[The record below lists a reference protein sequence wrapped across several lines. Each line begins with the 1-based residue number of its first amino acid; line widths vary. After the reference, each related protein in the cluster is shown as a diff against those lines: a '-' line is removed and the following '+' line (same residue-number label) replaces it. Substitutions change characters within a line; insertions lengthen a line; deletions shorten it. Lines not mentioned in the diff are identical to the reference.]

1 MKEVSQRYRDEMKEP
16 FKNKWLCM
24 ITIGAINNT
33 LQTYGTI
40 ESDEQLSE
48 ISQPLNDML
57 TRSKNINKI
66 ATFEKNVTQADGSS
80 FFYDSSISVGTVFDK
95 IIQEDDTLSFTYKID
110 GSYADRDVE
119 KMIIKFSQNY
129 PRHLSITYD
138 IVDSPFFKTEEF
150 DNDSYQFEVDEYWE
164 NISYITVEMSNFAY
178 TGRRVIIDELL
189 FGDIISF
196 SNEQLSLSSSA
207 VYKEYKSFKSE
218 ELPYKQLTISVTN
231 EDQKYDIEDITNDIR
246 LLEKGQ
252 DVYIQFGYQY
262 DDEYS
267 TIEYVPSTK
276 LILKDYDLDETT
288 LTITCTDKLNNMSGN
303 VEVDAAALPVPIDS
317 RITASLIEG
326 YENDIVLDSRIAEF
340 VPQGVWIGYEGDR
353 KQGLLMYAN
362 AYTQIIDIDND
373 NIIHFLL
380 NNFVIESVSGT
391 FASISNID
399 SIKDYFN
406 TDLSYFRDYATFEK
420 DYTKADGKKIFPVD
434 GNTEFTGFIGKYTSD
449 AIGNFDTPITITLNY
464 YNYIPNAM
472 TLLFVDGQYPKEYSY
487 ELFDYEFTSVYQSD
501 KIVHEES
508 DILSIDL
515 PLISSAKSIR
525 FTFYSM
531 YKEMNTIHLKAVKH
545 EYISDYV
552 MSETQY
558 ETYYPSCENQ
568 TLMKDLA
575 ITCNIPYV
583 GDTRGI
589 LFSSTVVFPV
599 SNELDILLTNATF
612 TPETIGFNKDAAD
625 SPTVTQNGVTVQ
637 LIDGKMKHVKLINDG
652 TYEGQTIE
660 LYGEALTVEPYTK
673 SYVFNKIGDGIEISN
688 QLLIGLDS
696 FLYRMS
702 EWYAHEESLNK
713 LYKFNYM
720 GDPSLQLGDVIGIP
734 TKKGEIIYIRIETN
748 EITFSNGGLRGYI
761 EGRKI

>member
-1 MKEVSQRYRDEMKEP
+1 MKEP

-66 ATFEKNVTQADGSS
+66 ATFEKNITQADGSS
-80 FFYDSSISVGTVFDK
+80 LFYDSSVSVGIVFDR
-95 IIQEDDTLSFTYKID
+95 IIQKDDALSFTYRID
-110 GSYADRDVE
+110 KSYVDRDVE
-119 KMIIKFSQNY
+119 KLIIKFSQNY
-129 PRHLSITYD
+129 PCHLSITYD

-164 NISYITVEMSNFAY
+164 NISYITIEMSNFAY

-196 SNEQLSLSSSA
+196 SNEQLSLSSSV

-218 ELPYKQLTISVTN
+218 ELPYKQLTINITN
-231 EDQKYDIEDITNDIR
+231 EDQKYDVEDITNDIR
-246 LLEKGQ
+246 LLKKGQ
-252 DVYIQFGYQY
+252 DVYIQFAYQY
-262 DDEYS
+262 DDEYG
-267 TIEYVPSTK
+267 TTEYVPYTK

-288 LTITCTDKLNNMSGN
+288 LTIICTDKLNNMSGN
-303 VEVDAAALPVPIDS
+303 VEVDAAALPMPIDS
-317 RITASLIEG
+317 TITTSLSEG
-326 YENDIVLDSRIAEF
+326 YESDIVFDSRIAEF
-340 VPQGVWIGYEGDR
+340 VPQGVWVGYEGDR

-362 AYTQIIDIDND
+362 AYTQIIDIDD
-373 NIIHFLL
+373 SNIIHFLL
-380 NNFVIESVSGT
+380 NSFIIESVFGT
-391 FASISNID
+391 FAGISNID
-399 SIKDYFN
+399 SVKDYFS

-420 DYTKADGKKIFPVD
+420 DYTKADGKKIFPVEA
-434 GNTEFTGFIGKYTSD
+434 NIEFTGFIGEYISD
-449 AIGNFDTPITITLNY
+449 AVGDFDTPVTITLNY

-472 TLLFVDGQYPKEYSY
+472 TLLFVDGQYPREYSY
-487 ELFDYEFTSVYQSD
+487 ELFDYGFTSIYQSD
-501 KIVHEES
+501 RIVHEES
-508 DILSIDL
+508 DILSVDL
-515 PLISSAKSIR
+515 PYMLNAKSIK

-531 YKEMNTIHLKAVKH
+531 YKELNTIHLKAVKH
-545 EYISDYV
+545 EYISDYI
-552 MSETQY
+552 MSDTQY

-568 TLMKDLA
+568 ILMKDLA
-575 ITCNIPYV
+575 ITCNVPYE
-583 GDTRGI
+583 GDTRSI
-589 LFSSTVVFPV
+589 LFRSALTFPS
-599 SNELDILLTNATF
+599 SNEMEVLLTNATF
-612 TPETIGFNKDAAD
+612 TPETVGFNKDSAS
-625 SPTVTQNGVTVQ
+625 SPTVTQYGVTVQ
-637 LIDGKMKHVKLINDG
+637 PAKGKLKHIKLINDG

-673 SYVFNKIGDGIEISN
+673 SYVFNKTGDSVEINN

-696 FLYRMS
+696 FLLRMR
-702 EWYAHEESLNK
+702 EWYGHEESLNK

-720 GDPSLQLGDVIGIP
+720 GDPSLQVGDVIGIP

>member
-1 MKEVSQRYRDEMKEP
+1 MKEP

-40 ESDEQLSE
+40 ESDDQLSE
-48 ISQPLNDML
+48 ISQPLDAML

-66 ATFEKNVTQADGSS
+66 ATFEKNITQADGSS
-80 FFYDSSISVGTVFDK
+80 FFYDSSISVGTVFDR
-95 IIQEDDTLSFTYKID
+95 IIQKDDTLSFTYRID
-110 GSYADRDVE
+110 SSYVNRDVE
-119 KMIIKFSQNY
+119 KLIIKFSQNY

-138 IVDSPFFKTEEF
+138 IIDSPFFKTEEF
-150 DNDSYQFEVDEYWE
+150 DNDSYQFELDEYWE
-164 NISYITVEMSNFAY
+164 NITYITVEMSNFAY

-189 FGDIISF
+189 FGDVISF

-207 VYKEYKSFKSE
+207 SYKEYTSFKSE
-218 ELPYKQLTISVTN
+218 ELPYKQLTINITN
-231 EDQKYDIEDITNDIR
+231 EDQKYDIEDITNDVR
-246 LLEKGQ
+246 LLQKGQ

-262 DDEYS
+262 DDEYD

-276 LILKDYDLDETT
+276 LLLKDYDLDETT

-326 YENDIVLDSRIAEF
+326 YESDVILDSRIAEF
-340 VPQGVWIGYEGDR
+340 VPQGVWVGYEGDR

-362 AYTQIIDIDND
+362 AYTQIIDIDD
-373 NIIHFLL
+373 DGISHFTL
-380 NNFVIESVSGT
+380 NSFVIDSVSGT

-420 DYTKADGKKIFPVD
+420 DYTKADGKKIFPVES
-434 GNTEFTGFIGKYTSD
+434 NNEFTGFIGKYTTNSNGD
-449 AIGNFDTPITITLNY
+449 FDTPVTLTLNY
-464 YNYIPNAM
+464 YNYVPNVM
-472 TLLFVDGQYPKEYSY
+472 SLIFVDGQYPKEYSY
-487 ELFDYEFTSVYQSD
+487 ELYDYEFTSVYQSD
-501 KIVHEES
+501 RMVNEES
-508 DILSIDL
+508 SIISVDL
-515 PLISSAKSIR
+515 PLISNAKSIK

-531 YKEMNTIHLKAVKH
+531 YKELNTIHLKAVKH
-545 EYISDYV
+545 EYISDYI
-552 MSETQY
+552 MSDTQY

-575 ITCNIPYV
+575 ITFNVPYV
-583 GDTRGI
+583 TDSRSI
-589 LFSSTVVFPV
+589 LFSSSVNFPP
-599 SNELDILLTNATF
+599 SNELEILLTNSTF
-612 TPETIGFNKDAAD
+612 TPETIGFNKDAAG
-625 SPTVTQNGVTVQ
+625 SPTVTQFGVTVQ
-637 LIDGKMKHVKLINDG
+637 IIDGKMKHVKLVNDG

-660 LYGEALTVEPYTK
+660 LYGEPMKVEAQTQ
-673 SYVFNKIGDGIEISN
+673 SYQFNKTGEGVEITN

-713 LYKFNYM
+713 LYKINYM
-720 GDPSLQLGDVIGIP
+720 GDPSLQNGDVIGIP